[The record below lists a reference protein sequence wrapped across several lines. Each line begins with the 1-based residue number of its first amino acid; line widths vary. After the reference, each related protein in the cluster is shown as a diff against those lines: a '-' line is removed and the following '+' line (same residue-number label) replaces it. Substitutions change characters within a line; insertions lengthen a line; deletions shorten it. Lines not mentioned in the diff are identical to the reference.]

1 MHCTNIFYTFVT
13 IRVSTFFMQYIIL
26 SAILAFVITFFAIP
40 VIIEI
45 AKSKKLFDEP
55 DERKVHK
62 AVIPTLGG
70 LGIFAGFIVALLMCV
85 PEAAPDANKLKYFAA
100 SAIVIFF
107 LGVKDDIVILSASKK
122 FIGQLI
128 AAGIIMRFGNVYIN
142 DMHGFLG
149 IHTIPHFAS
158 IFLTIFAIIVI
169 TNSFNLIVGVDG
181 LAGSLGLITTII
193 FGTYFY
199 LANPEGNF
207 STYSVMAFSLS
218 GAIVAFL
225 IYNFSPAKIFM
236 GDTGSL
242 LIGTINSILVIKFI
256 NVAGSAT
263 NNAFSLD
270 AAPAVGF
277 AVLMIPLFDTM
288 RVFGLRILDRRSPFS
303 PDRIHVHHYLLDL
316 GFSHKKIT
324 FTCVGATIIFLVTA
338 LLLRNLDTTILLGI
352 LLTMAFAF
360 TGIIYYRR
368 QKIKQPVKKVVEEE
382 SEIRTSHKIYGF
394 APEPAQ
400 VD

>member
-1 MHCTNIFYTFVT
+1 
-13 IRVSTFFMQYIIL
+13 MQYIIL

-40 VIIEI
+40 VIIGI

-70 LGIFAGFIVALLMCV
+70 LGIFGGFIVTMLICV
-85 PEAAPDANKLKYFAA
+85 PELAQDANKLKYFAA
-100 SAIVIFF
+100 ATIVIFF
-107 LGVKDDIVILSASKK
+107 LGLKDDLVILSASKK

-128 AAGIIMRFGNVYIN
+128 AAGIIMRFGNIYLN

-149 IHTIPHFAS
+149 IHQIPHFAS

-169 TNSFNLIVGVDG
+169 TNSFNLIDGVDG

-193 FGTYFY
+193 FGAYFY
-199 LANPEGNF
+199 FANQEGAY
-207 STYSVMAFSLS
+207 STYAVMAFSLS

-242 LIGTINSILVIKFI
+242 LIGIINSILVIKFI
-256 NVAGSAT
+256 NVAGSPI
-263 NNAFSLD
+263 NNTFSL
-270 AAPAVGF
+270 AASPAIGF
-277 AVLMIPLFDTM
+277 AVLMIPLFDTL

-316 GFSHKKIT
+316 GFSHKKVT
-324 FTCVGATIIFLVTA
+324 LTCVAVTVVFVATAF
-338 LLLRNLDTTILLGI
+338 LLRNLDTTILIGI
-352 LLTMAFAF
+352 LLAMAFSF
-360 TGIIYYRR
+360 IGIIYYYR
-368 QKIKQPVKKVVEEE
+368 QKLQQPAKKALEEA
-382 SEIRTSHKIYGF
+382 EIRTSHKIYGF
-394 APEPAQ
+394 APETAQ